1 MLAQCVVLELSLE
14 EELLRTLGAVVY
26 LVLLSM
32 DSKDV
37 LLQLIGLNK
46 HCKADGTLEG
56 ASHALEAV
64 LDQVTQ
70 ELGRRVKHLVTQLAL
85 MIDAFLDHMIGN
97 MDLDLSFCLKG
108 HLAFD
113 ALICLLFRDR

>member
-1 MLAQCVVLELSLE
+1 MFTFFYCTAMWFCITHLELSLK

-46 HCKADGTLEG
+46 H
-56 ASHALEAV
+56 
-64 LDQVTQ
+64 
-70 ELGRRVKHLVTQLAL
+70 
-85 MIDAFLDHMIGN
+85 
-97 MDLDLSFCLKG
+97 
-108 HLAFD
+108 
-113 ALICLLFRDR
+113 